1 MIGKIKG
8 TLVEIEGNVGLIET
22 TSGVFYNVYLTSSIL
37 TTVKPS
43 DIVEIYTYLHVR
55 EDILALFGFKT
66 KQEHKVFK
74 MLLDVPGVGPK
85 SAFGVVSFTKVD
97 ELIHAVQQ
105 NKADYFTKIPGLG
118 RKTALKIILEL
129 ANKFDSEFVLEQ
141 TYVSEDDKMAIDA
154 LVSLGFK
161 ATDAKQVLQKIPAD
175 VPMEDKIRKGIQI
188 LTGAK

>member
-1 MIGKIKG
+1 
-8 TLVEIEGNVGLIET
+8 
-22 TSGVFYNVYLTSSIL
+22 
-37 TTVKPS
+37 
-43 DIVEIYTYLHVR
+43 
-55 EDILALFGFKT
+55 
-66 KQEHKVFK
+66 

>member
-8 TLVEIEGNVGLIET
+8 ILVEIEGNVGLIET

-43 DIVEIYTYLHVR
+43 DHIEIYTYLHVR

-85 SAFGVVSFTKVD
+85 SAFGVVTFTKVD

-141 TYVSEDDKMAIDA
+141 TYVSEEDKMAIDA

-161 ATDAKQVLQKIPAD
+161 ATDAKQALQKIPTD
-175 VPMEDKIRKGIQI
+175 LPMEDKIRKGIQL
-188 LTGAK
+188 LTGGK

>member
-8 TLVEIEGNVGLIET
+8 ILVEIEGNVGLIET
-22 TSGVFYNVYLTSSIL
+22 TSGIFYNVYLTSSIL

-43 DIVEIYTYLHVR
+43 DVIEIYTYLHVR

-85 SAFGVVSFTKVD
+85 SAFSVVTFTKVD

-161 ATDAKQVLQKIPAD
+161 SGDAKTALQKIPAD
-175 VPMEDKIRKGIQI
+175 LPMEDKIRKGIQI
-188 LTGAK
+188 LTGGK